1 MANALR
7 RTSVSFIRQVS
18 LRQCC
23 VKFLFAAVAPEIEG
37 EEAVRAIG
45 PLQYFPVAERAH
57 RIVILDR

>member
-1 MANALR
+1 
-7 RTSVSFIRQVS
+7 